1 MILRG
6 CLHTK
11 VCLQTV
17 YLAAA
22 DGTDD
27 FENIVED
34 YRRFSRHEIP
44 GGLKVCLVT
53 EYGRG
58 QACSDASE
66 AIQDR

>member
-6 CLHTK
+6 SLHTK
-11 VCLQTV
+11 VCHHFLSGC
-17 YLAAA
+17 A
-22 DGTDD
+22 DETDE

-58 QACSDASE
+58 QA
-66 AIQDR
+66 